1 MPGTPILILRFPDG
15 DVQYQ
20 STRGELPVGTK
31 IRARGTFWRI
41 REYAAGGAAILELF
55 EVLGGQGT
63 PGSRTVNPSPI
74 GDEPMT
80 IEVLAV
86 A

>member
-1 MPGTPILILRFPDG
+1 MPETPILILRFPDG

-20 STRGELPVGTK
+20 STRGELPVGAK

-41 REYAAGGAAILELF
+41 REYAAGGAAILEVF
-55 EVLGGQGT
+55 EVLGQGT
-63 PGSRTVNPSPI
+63 PGSRTINPTPI

>member
-15 DVQYQ
+15 DIEYR
-20 STRGELPVGTK
+20 STQDELPIGAQ
-31 IRARGTFWRI
+31 IRARGCLWRI
-41 REYAAGGAAILELF
+41 REYTESGAAILEVV
-55 EVLGGQGT
+55 EVSGQGT

-80 IEVLAV
+80 IEVLA
-86 A
+86 AA

>member
-1 MPGTPILILRFPDG
+1 MLRFPDG

-20 STRGELPVGTK
+20 STRGELPIGSQ
-31 IRARGTFWRI
+31 IRARGCVWRV
-41 REYAAGGAAILELF
+41 RAYTDTGAAILELP
-55 EVLGGQGT
+55 EVQGHGT
-63 PGSRTVNPSPI
+63 PGNRNVNPSPI

-80 IEVLAV
+80 VEVLAE

>member
-1 MPGTPILILRFPDG
+1 MPTTPILLLRFPDG

-20 STRGELPVGTK
+20 STSDELPVAAK
-31 IRARGTFWRI
+31 IRARGALWRI
-41 REYAAGGAAILELF
+41 REYAEGGAAILEPF
-55 EVLGGQGT
+55 EVSGVGT

-80 IEVLAV
+80 IEVLA
-86 A
+86 AA